1 MEVVVIS
8 VIPRLKIEL
17 IDADPEISVK
27 DILGKVCQRSAE
39 VCQWDDYIVSV
50 VSEHGVFQL
59 SSAELATTKLTDLEQ
74 RIRNG
79 TIKLIVAP
87 ILEGG

>member
-1 MEVVVIS
+1 MKLVVIS

-17 IDADPEISVK
+17 VNVDPEMSVK
-27 DILGKVCQRSAE
+27 DILSKVCQHSAE
-39 VCQWDDYIVSV
+39 VCRWDDYIVSV
-50 VSEHGVFQL
+50 VSEHGVLQL
-59 SSAELATTKLTDLEQ
+59 SPAEFATTKLTDLEQ
-74 RIRNG
+74 RVHNG